1 MPRVHRYTRIQQ
13 ALSQLGARPYRYQ
26 QVLEAVFHSNILQ
39 FSAMAAL
46 PGGLRAALAEKFGD
60 RLLALHSVQ
69 RSQSAQA
76 DKHLFALHD
85 GRHIEAV
92 AMRYRAGWR
101 SYCLSTQAGCGFGC
115 RFCATAAMRLQRNL
129 SADEICDQALY
140 FRAGG
145 LPLDS
150 ISFMGMGEA
159 LANPHLFTALECLT
173 DPRLFALSPRRLTV
187 STIGLA
193 PTMRQLT
200 RQHPQVNLTFSLHSP
215 FNEQRSQLIP
225 LNRRFPIEEVFDALD
240 EHVARTHRKV
250 YIAYL
255 LLEGVNDSRQ
265 HAAALGARL
274 RAGGRHTRLF
284 HVNLLRHNANTFA
297 AERFARPSEAHIRQ
311 FKLWLEQAGLKVT
324 VRSSFGDEIQAAC
337 GQLHASVQGEVS
349 LD

>member
-1 MPRVHRYTRIQQ
+1 MPRVHRYARIQQ
-13 ALSQLGARPYRYQ
+13 ALNQLGAAPYRYQ
-26 QVLEAVFHSNILQ
+26 QILEAVFRRNILQ

-46 PGGLRAALAEKFGD
+46 PARLRAALAAQFGD
-60 RLLALHSVQ
+60 QLLALHSLQ

-76 DKHLFALHD
+76 AKHLFALND
-85 GRHIEAV
+85 GRRIEAV

-140 FRAGG
+140 FRARG

-159 LANPHLFTALECLT
+159 LANPNLFTALECLI
-173 DPRLFALSPRRLTV
+173 DPSLFALSPRRLTV
-187 STIGLA
+187 STIGMLPA
-193 PTMRQLT
+193 IQQLT
-200 RQHPQVNLTFSLHSP
+200 RRHPQVNLTFSLHSP

-225 LNRRFPIEEVFDALD
+225 LNRKFPIETVLETLD

-255 LLEGVNDSRQ
+255 LLGGVNDSRQ
-265 HAAALGARL
+265 HAAALAALLQAR
-274 RAGGRHTRLF
+274 GRQTRLF
-284 HVNLLRHNANTFA
+284 HINLLRYNANTFA
-297 AERFARPSEAHIRQ
+297 AGSYTRPREAHIRQ
-311 FKLWLEQAGLKVT
+311 FRLWLEQAGLKVT

-337 GQLHASVQGEVS
+337 GQLHASVPEAIVS
-349 LD
+349 